1 MTFMPAEHFGFLLMG
16 AWGTLQLSA
25 LAFIGGGLI
34 GLAVALARVSP
45 VKAVRVAA
53 ASYIQI
59 IQGTPLLVL
68 MGVCFFGPNIAGIGS
83 VPALAA
89 AALAITVYASA
100 FLGEIWRGCIQA
112 VPRSQWEAAECLALT
127 RLERMRRVI
136 LPQALRIATPPTV
149 GFLVQIIKNTSIASL
164 VVGYAELSYNAKVL
178 NNSTFQPFL
187 YFGCAVVLYFILC
200 YPLSRWSRALERK
213 LNAARG

>member
-53 ASYIQI
+53 AGYIQI

>member
-1 MTFMPAEHFGFLLMG
+1 MKFMPAEHLGFLLMG
-16 AWGTLQLSA
+16 AWGTVQLSA
-25 LAFIGGGLI
+25 LAFVGGGLV
-34 GLAVALARVSP
+34 GLALALARVSP

-53 ASYIQI
+53 ASYIQV

-112 VPRSQWEAAECLALT
+112 VPRAQWEAAECLALT
-127 RLERMRRVI
+127 RWERMRRVI

-187 YFGCAVVLYFILC
+187 YFGCAALLYFALC

>member
-1 MTFMPAEHFGFLLMG
+1 MPADHLGFLLMG
-16 AWGTLQLSA
+16 AWGTVQLSA
-25 LAFIGGGLI
+25 LAFVGGGLI

-53 ASYIQI
+53 AGYIQV

-83 VPALAA
+83 VPALVA

-112 VPRSQWEAAECLALT
+112 VPRAQWEAAECLALT
-127 RLERMRRVI
+127 RWERMRRVI

>member
-1 MTFMPAEHFGFLLMG
+1 MTFMPADHFGFLLLG
-16 AWGTLQLSA
+16 AWGTVQLSA
-25 LAFIGGGLI
+25 LAFVGGGLI

-45 VKAVRVAA
+45 VKAVRMAA
-53 ASYIQI
+53 AGYIQV

-83 VPALAA
+83 VPAIVA

-112 VPRSQWEAAECLALT
+112 VPRAQWEAAECLALT
-127 RLERMRRVI
+127 RWERMRRVV

>member
-1 MTFMPAEHFGFLLMG
+1 MTFMPIDHFGFLLMG
-16 AWGTLQLSA
+16 AWGTVQLSA
-25 LAFIGGGLI
+25 LAFVGGGLI

-45 VKAVRVAA
+45 VKAVRRIAA
-53 ASYIQI
+53 GYIQVV
-59 IQGTPLLVL
+59 QGTPLLVL

-127 RLERMRRVI
+127 RWERMRRVI

-213 LNAARG
+213 LNAGRG

>member
-1 MTFMPAEHFGFLLMG
+1 MTFMPADHFGFLLLG

-25 LAFIGGGLI
+25 LAFVGGGLI

-45 VKAVRVAA
+45 VKAVRVVAA
-53 ASYIQI
+53 GYIQI

-89 AALAITVYASA
+89 SALAITIYASA
-100 FLGEIWRGCIQA
+100 FLGEIWRGCIQS
-112 VPRSQWEAAECLALT
+112 VPRAQWEAAECLALT
-127 RLERMRRVI
+127 RWERMRRVI

-200 YPLSRWSRALERK
+200 YPLSRWSRTLERK
-213 LNAARG
+213 LNASRG